1 MATCRACGTAIGEL
15 DDVVTVADSTMHASC
30 VEPAKGTKQR
40 RIGMWAAMGSRGQ
53 MLMSDVQRD
62 TPME

>member
-1 MATCRACGTAIGEL
+1 MAICRACGTAIGEL
-15 DDVVTVADSTMHASC
+15 DDVVTVADSAMHAGC
-30 VEPAKGTKQR
+30 IEPPKHTKQR

-53 MLMSDVQRD
+53 MMMSPVQRD